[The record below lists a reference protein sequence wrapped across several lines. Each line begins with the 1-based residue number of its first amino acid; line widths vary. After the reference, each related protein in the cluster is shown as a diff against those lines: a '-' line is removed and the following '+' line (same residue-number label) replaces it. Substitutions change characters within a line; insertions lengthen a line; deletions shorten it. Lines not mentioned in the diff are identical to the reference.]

1 MKRLPIPF
9 LFAMALFVNACERH
23 SASSLPS
30 HGAHTPSAEH
40 ANAPGGDAQKQAET
54 KTAPKEAPSGAA
66 PKFFEQQPGK

>member
-23 SASSLPS
+23 SASSLPA
-30 HGAHTPSAEH
+30 HGAHPSSGEH
-40 ANAPGGDAQKQAET
+40 ATAPSGEAQKPAET
-54 KTAPKEAPSGAA
+54 KTAPKEAASGAA